1 VRSGRRCGTLRYNL
15 LVGVVAY
22 ALCMAE
28 NVASADMQQNISSLL
43 ALHVMNNC
51 PVIAGGGWDLFEP
64 LRTRDFL
71 YNISIVSAEDPA
83 AAYILSVQRI

>member
-1 VRSGRRCGTLRYNL
+1 MDLGKNQVVPKDPL
-15 LVGVVAY
+15 LTKQV
-22 ALCMAE
+22 LE
-28 NVASADMQQNISSLL
+28 LFSSLL